1 MTLDD
6 IYSVFDGGDPETA
19 LMKLA
24 VSFPRFGRCD
34 LEDVLRILA
43 SSKDEYTRPL
53 FHIKHIAGG
62 ITYSRTPTILS
73 RGMEAFKTIFS
84 IMFNTGLW
92 DVEIL
97 FQPDFLPFVHGMRT
111 KLAARAK
118 ATRYRDRWTSDL
130 YEVFA
135 EMEDRLVEKIR
146 SIPEGTA
153 CPG

>member
-6 IYSVFDGGDPETA
+6 IYSVFDGGDPETV

-24 VSFPRFGRCD
+24 VSFPCFGRRD
-34 LEDVLRILA
+34 LEDVLRKLA
-43 SSKDEYTRPL
+43 SSKDRYDLEW
-53 FHIKHIAGG
+53 
-62 ITYSRTPTILS
+62 LS
-73 RGMEAFKTIFS
+73 KNKFKAFKTIFF
-84 IMFNTGLW
+84 IMFNTSLW
-92 DVEIL
+92 DIEIL
-97 FQPDFLPFVHGMRT
+97 FQPDFLPFVHNMRT

-118 ATRYRDRWTSDL
+118 ASGYRDYWTSDL

-135 EMEDRLVEKIR
+135 EMEDRLVRKIR

>member
-6 IYSVFDGGDPETA
+6 IYSVFDGGDPETV

-24 VSFPRFGRCD
+24 VSFPCFGRRD
-34 LEDVLRILA
+34 LEDVLRKLA
-43 SSKDEYTRPL
+43 SSKDRYEMEWPSKNKFKTFRSY
-53 FHIKHIAGG
+53 
-62 ITYSRTPTILS
+62 
-73 RGMEAFKTIFS
+73 GMEAFRTIFF
-84 IMFNTGLW
+84 ICFNTSVW

-111 KLAARAK
+111 KLAERAK
-118 ATRYRDRWTSDL
+118 AARYRDRWTSDL

>member
-6 IYSVFDGGDPETA
+6 IYSVFDGGDPETV

-24 VSFPRFGRCD
+24 VSFPCFGRRD
-34 LEDVLRILA
+34 LEDVLRKLA
-43 SSKDEYTRPL
+43 SSKDRYEL
-53 FHIKHIAGG
+53 EW
-62 ITYSRTPTILS
+62 LS
-73 RGMEAFKTIFS
+73 KNKFKAFKTIFF

-118 ATRYRDRWTSDL
+118 AFGYRDRWTSDL

-135 EMEDRLVEKIR
+135 EMEDCLVEKIR

>member
-6 IYSVFDGGDPETA
+6 IYSVFDGGDPETV

-24 VSFPRFGRCD
+24 VSFPCFGRRD
-34 LEDVLRILA
+34 LEDVLRKLA
-43 SSKDEYTRPL
+43 SSKDRYELEWPSKNKFKTFRSY
-53 FHIKHIAGG
+53 
-62 ITYSRTPTILS
+62 
-73 RGMEAFKTIFS
+73 GMEAFRTIFFIS
-84 IMFNTGLW
+84 FNTSLW

-111 KLAARAK
+111 KLAVRAK
-118 ATRYRDRWTSDL
+118 ASGYRDRWTSDL